1 MNDETHDAEDED
13 VRRTQTS
20 EVDVDELDDDLA
32 PHSVVDMK
40 TFGRRLRALR
50 VLRGFDRASDFT
62 AVLRSRY
69 GVEASDRTLYAIE
82 RGEQM
87 PGIDFALACV
97 AILHPPRRYF
107 FPAFRE
113 DVVEAL
119 ESPERE
125 L

>member
-1 MNDETHDAEDED
+1 MDDETQDAEEKDMA
-13 VRRTQTS
+13 RTQTD

-32 PHSVVDMK
+32 PHSVVDLK

-69 GVEASDRTLYAIE
+69 GVESHDRTLYAIE

-87 PGIDFALACV
+87 PGLDFVLACV
-97 AILHPPRRYF
+97 AILHPPIHYF
-107 FPAFRE
+107 GPAIRD
-113 DVVEAL
+113 DVW
-119 ESPERE
+119 ESLTDETGRI
-125 L
+125 